1 MTMRL
6 LSFVI
11 WAVVAASAVF
21 WLTRLLSRSDPAP
34 SHTVTASAGAS
45 VASADLSRLLGSTRT
60 ASAEASAE
68 PEPEADARFKLI
80 GVVAPKSASPDSGLA
95 LIAVDGKPPRP
106 VMLGGV
112 VDGPLVLLAVNHRRA
127 ELGPAGGEATVR
139 LELPA
144 VPEANRSKPAPRPAA
159 PVYTPPPQVPGA
171 RQQTTPPPPQPAVP
185 GRVPG
190 QMGQHVPGQA
200 QGQVPGQMP
209 RPGATPAPQAQPVT
223 ATPNRPIP
231 AVQR

>member
-1 MTMRL
+1 MRL

-11 WAVVAASAVF
+11 WALVAASAVF
-21 WLTRLLSRSDPAP
+21 WLTRLLSRSDAAPA
-34 SHTVTASAGAS
+34 HTVTASSGAS
-45 VASADLSRLLGSTRT
+45 VASADLSRLLGSTRV
-60 ASAEASAE
+60 ASAEAQ
-68 PEPEADARFKLI
+68 PELAADARFKLI
-80 GVVAPKSASPDSGLA
+80 GVVAPKTAMPDSGLA

-106 VMLGGV
+106 VLLGGV

-144 VPEANRSKPAPRPAA
+144 IPEANRSTPAARPVA
-159 PVYTPPPQVPGA
+159 PVYTPPPPV
-171 RQQTTPPPPQPAVP
+171 PPPQPAVP
-185 GRVPG
+185 GQSPRLL
-190 QMGQHVPGQA
+190 
-200 QGQVPGQMP
+200 QGQ
-209 RPGATPAPQAQPVT
+209 GAAPQPAANTAPPP

>member
-1 MTMRL
+1 MAMRL

-11 WAVVAASAVF
+11 WALVAASAVF

-60 ASAEASAE
+60 AAAE
-68 PEPEADARFKLI
+68 PQAAPAADARFKLI
-80 GVVAPKSASPDSGLA
+80 GVVAPKAAAPDSGLA

-106 VMLGGV
+106 VLLGGV

-144 VPEANRSKPAPRPAA
+144 IPEANRSTPAQRAAA
-159 PVYTPPPQVPGA
+159 PVYAPPPAPIPGA
-171 RQQTTPPPPQPAVP
+171 RPQPGVPPPQPAVP
-185 GRVPG
+185 G
-190 QMGQHVPGQA
+190 QA
-200 QGQVPGQMP
+200 PRQLQGQ
-209 RPGATPAPQAQPVT
+209 GATPQAGQTPAPVA
-223 ATPNRPIP
+223 PNRPIP

>member
-1 MTMRL
+1 MAMRL

-11 WAVVAASAVF
+11 WALVAASAVF

-45 VASADLSRLLGSTRT
+45 VAAADLSRLLGSTRT
-60 ASAEASAE
+60 ASAEAQAE
-68 PEPEADARFKLI
+68 PAADARFKLI
-80 GVVAPKSASPDSGLA
+80 GVVAPKAAAPDSGLA

-144 VPEANRSKPAPRPAA
+144 IPEANRSTPGARAAA
-159 PVYTPPPQVPGA
+159 PIYTPPSPTPGVRPQPAV
-171 RQQTTPPPPQPAVP
+171 PPPQPAVP
-185 GRVPG
+185 GQAPG
-190 QMGQHVPGQA
+190 QLQGRGAVPQA
-200 QGQVPGQMP
+200 GP
-209 RPGATPAPQAQPVT
+209 TPAPV
-223 ATPNRPIP
+223 TPNRPIP

>member
-1 MTMRL
+1 MAMRL

-34 SHTVTASAGAS
+34 AHTVTANAGAS
-45 VASADLSRLLGSTRT
+45 VASADLSRVLGSTRT
-60 ASAEASAE
+60 ASVEASQ

-106 VMLGGV
+106 VLLGGV

-144 VPEANRSKPAPRPAA
+144 VPEPNRSKPAPRPAA
-159 PVYTPPPQVPGA
+159 PVYTSPPAPAARPQ
-171 RQQTTPPPPQPAVP
+171 RPPPPQPPIP

-190 QMGQHVPGQA
+190 QVTGQAPGQA
-200 QGQVPGQMP
+200 PGQYP
-209 RPGATPAPQAQPVT
+209 RPGQAPAPQAVQAPGVPT
-223 ATPNRPIP
+223 PMPNRQIP
-231 AVQR
+231 ATQR

>member
-1 MTMRL
+1 MRL

-34 SHTVTASAGAS
+34 SHTVTANAGAS

-60 ASAEASAE
+60 ASADASVQ

-106 VMLGGV
+106 VLLGGV

-144 VPEANRSKPAPRPAA
+144 VPEANRSKPAPRPVA
-159 PVYTPPPQVPGA
+159 PVYTPPPQAPGA

-190 QMGQHVPGQA
+190 QMDQQVPGQA
-200 QGQVPGQMP
+200 PGQVP
-209 RPGATPAPQAQPVT
+209 RPGATPVPQAQAP
-223 ATPNRPIP
+223 AMPTPNRPIP